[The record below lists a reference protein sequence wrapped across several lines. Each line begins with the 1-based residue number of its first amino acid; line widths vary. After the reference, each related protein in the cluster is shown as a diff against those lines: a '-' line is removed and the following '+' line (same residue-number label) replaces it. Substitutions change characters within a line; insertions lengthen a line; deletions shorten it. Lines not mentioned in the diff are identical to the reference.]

1 MRRALPIT
9 ALLILGAAP
18 ALAEEPINAIFLPPA
33 PLHEQVLHV
42 PGDPARPVSLVVTV
56 YTPEGPGPFP
66 LAVMNHGANDS
77 KESPAAMPRNRAS
90 LEADYFLS
98 RGYAVALPMMR
109 GYAGSGG
116 AQTAH
121 GCELSEVA
129 LNNGRDIEGLIGSLA
144 ADPQIDTSRVVVAGQ
159 SFGGWN
165 ALGLGA
171 LQPDRVRGVINFNGG
186 MRTSGCIDARINFN
200 ALIAA
205 AQRLGANTQIPSI
218 WFYGENDTLFPEDV
232 WRGMH
237 QVYTEAGASA
247 ELVDIGAFLDDSHVA
262 LGNPRGILL
271 AAPKLDAFLARIGMP
286 HTVVQPH
293 YMPIPYPAPSHY
305 AAIDALPAVPWVDD
319 RGRATYQQFLDSK
332 PPRVFVV
339 APGGTSATAQGG
351 FDPLAR
357 ALALCATAHATCVPY
372 AIDNDVVW
380 VPPPAPVVPRA
391 THFAPIGAV
400 DAVPWVNAQSRA
412 AYARFLTQPLPRAFV
427 VARGG
432 QAVGTQGG
440 HDPLGRGLAK
450 CAAAGIACVPYAV
463 DNDVVFVKPRD

>member
-9 ALLILGAAP
+9 ALLILAAAP

-165 ALGLGA
+165 TLGLGA
-171 LQPDRVRGVINFNGG
+171 LQPDHVRGLISFSGG
-186 MRTSGCIDARINFN
+186 VKSTACIDERIGYR
-200 ALIAA
+200 ALIQG
-205 AQRLGANTQIPSI
+205 AQRFGANTQIPSI
-218 WFYGENDTLFPEDV
+218 WFFGDNDSLFPKDV

-237 QVYTEAGASA
+237 QVYTQAGASA
-247 ELVDIGAFLDDSHVA
+247 ELVDIGSFMNDSHQMLSYPEGIA
-262 LGNPRGILL
+262 LL
-271 AAPKLDAFLARIGMP
+271 APKLDAFLQRIGLP
-286 HTVVQPH
+286 HTEVQPA
-293 YMPIPYPAPSHY
+293 YMPTP
-305 AAIDALPAVPWVDD
+305 
-319 RGRATYQQFLDSK
+319 T
-332 PPRVFVV
+332 
-339 APGGTSATAQGG
+339 
-351 FDPLAR
+351 
-357 ALALCATAHATCVPY
+357 
-372 AIDNDVVW
+372 
-380 VPPPAPVVPRA
+380 PPP
-391 THFAPIGAV
+391 THFAALEDIG
-400 DAVPWVNAQSRA
+400 AVPWVNAQSRA
-412 AYARFLTQPLPRAFV
+412 NYAQFLTAPLPRAFV
-427 VARGG
+427 IAPGG
-432 QAVGTQGG
+432 QSASAHDGF
-440 HDPLGRGLAK
+440 DPLSRALALCTQAGL
-450 CAAAGIACVPYAV
+450 ACVPYAV
-463 DNDVVFVKPRD
+463 DRTVVFVKPAG